1 MGSGNKVNHKN
12 VFIDNVKS
20 QRILIF
26 DWICQEAFSKIK
38 ENRFKRKR
46 HQIKLAQYV
55 IKFKLVQFF

>member
-20 QRILIF
+20 QRILFF

-38 ENRFKRKR
+38 GNRFKRKR
-46 HQIKLAQYV
+46 HQIKLTQYV
-55 IKFKLVQFF
+55 IKIKLLQFF